1 MEFAAGVCL
10 KVGVQVQSPFGV
22 RVPVSTVLLLYRIM
36 ACCLSNVAV
45 QPWSHNFPTDNRLF
59 CKVGKTCA
67 WVAVVGRCCNVGK
80 GSCARWVEVIVE
92 LSGRVT

>member
-36 ACCLSNVAV
+36 ACCLSNMAM
-45 QPWSHNFPTDNRLF
+45 QPRSHNLPTDSRLF

-80 GSCARWVEVIVE
+80 GSCARGVEVIVE

>member
-1 MEFAAGVCL
+1 MAFAAGLCL
-10 KVGVQVQSPFGV
+10 KDGVQVQSPFDV

-36 ACCLSNVAV
+36 ACCLLNVAV
-45 QPWSHNFPTDNRLF
+45 QPWSHNLPTDNRLF

-80 GSCARWVEVIVE
+80 GSCARWVEMIVE
-92 LSGRVT
+92 L